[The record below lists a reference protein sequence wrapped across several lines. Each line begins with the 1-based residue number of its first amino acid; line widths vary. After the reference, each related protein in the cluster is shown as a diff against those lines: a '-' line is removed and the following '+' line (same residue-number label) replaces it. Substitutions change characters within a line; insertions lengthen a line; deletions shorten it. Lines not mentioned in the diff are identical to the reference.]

1 LGSVDPFDLPSAIG
15 ARAEAAVA
23 SALVRAGRAVFVPAF
38 AAHERVDLV
47 YLGAERPVRVQCKA
61 ARVAGGVVIFKTCS
75 YTANRPRAYT
85 DEIDEFGVYALG
97 TGLVYLVPSA
107 GLPIRECT
115 LRLEPVR
122 NGQAAGIRWAADYL
136 LGPP

>member
-1 LGSVDPFDLPSAIG
+1 MFL
-15 ARAEAAVA
+15 
-23 SALVRAGRAVFVPAF
+23 PAF

-47 YLGAERPVRVQCKA
+47 YLGDGRPIRVQCKA
-61 ARVAGGVVIFKTCS
+61 ARVVRGVLIFKTCS

-85 DEIDEFGVYALG
+85 DEIDEFGVYAVT

-107 GLPIRECT
+107 GLPDRECT

-122 NGQAAGIRWAADYL
+122 NGQSARIRWAGAYL

>member
-1 LGSVDPFDLPSAIG
+1 VEAPALPSAIG

-23 SALVRAGRAVFVPAF
+23 SALVRAGRSVFLPAF
-38 AAHERVDLV
+38 SAHERVDLV
-47 YLGAERPVRVQCKA
+47 YLGAGAPVRVQCKA
-61 ARVAGGVVIFKTCS
+61 ARVVGGVLIFKTCS

-85 DEIDEFGVYALG
+85 NEIDEFGVFAVT
-97 TGLVYLVPSA
+97 TGLVYLVPAA
-107 GLPIRECT
+107 GLPERECT

-122 NGQAAGIRWAADYL
+122 NGQSVGLRWAADYL